1 MNTKLIPN
9 RALCVLV
16 TGFGPFPGAP
26 SNPTQQLVTRLA
38 HLRRPATTGVR
49 LVTHV
54 LPTSYAAVDQQLPSL
69 IDKHQPDAIV
79 MFGVAGRSKAI
90 RIETLARN
98 RTTRVYPDIDR
109 NVLQRASITP
119 GEGPRRGRAPFVRL
133 AAAVRASG
141 LPARL
146 SRDAGTYLCN
156 YGYWRAL
163 EHRSQ
168 ADNPRL
174 VVFVHIPNMRRRRR
188 TSARSKSPNLD
199 QLLQAAQNILIA
211 AAAAAKQSSASGSG
225 QRHSMTI
232 RRVNSTA

>member
-26 SNPTQQLVTRLA
+26 YNPTQQLVARLA
-38 HLRRPATTGVR
+38 RLRRPSTAELR

-54 LPTSYAAVDQQLPSL
+54 LPTSYAAVDQQLPLL
-69 IDKHQPDAIV
+69 IEKHQPDAIV

-98 RTTRVYPDIDR
+98 RITRVYPDIDR
-109 NVLQRASITP
+109 RIPQVTRIVP
-119 GEGPRRGRAPFVRL
+119 GEGTRRGQAPFVQL
-133 AAAVRASG
+133 AAAARASG
-141 LPARL
+141 FPARL

-163 EHRSQ
+163 EQQSR
-168 ADNPRL
+168 ATGPRL
-174 VVFVHIPNMRRRRR
+174 VVFVHIPNMRRQR
-188 TSARSKSPNLD
+188 TTARSTSPNLD
-199 QLLQAAQNILIA
+199 QLLRAAQNILIA
-211 AAAAAKQSSASGSG
+211 AAAAV
-225 QRHSMTI
+225 
-232 RRVNSTA
+232 RRQD

>member
-1 MNTKLIPN
+1 VTAKLIPN

-38 HLRRPATTGVR
+38 RSRRPLTAGLR

-54 LPTSYAAVDQQLPSL
+54 LPTSYTAVDQQLALL
-69 IDKHQPDAIV
+69 IDKHHPDAIV
-79 MFGVAGRSKAI
+79 MFGLAGRTKAI

-98 RTTRVYPDIDR
+98 RITHVYPDIDR
-109 NVLQRASITP
+109 KVPQRASIMP
-119 GEGPRRGRAPFVRL
+119 CEGARRGRAPFVRL

-163 EHRSQ
+163 EQQSR
-168 ADNPRL
+168 ATGPRL

-199 QLLQAAQNILIA
+199 QLLRAAQNILIA
-211 AAAAAKQSSASGSG
+211 AAAAV
-225 QRHSMTI
+225 
-232 RRVNSTA
+232 RRQD

>member
-1 MNTKLIPN
+1 VNTKLVPN

-38 HLRRPATTGVR
+38 RLRRPATAALR

-54 LPTSYAAVDQQLPSL
+54 LPTSYAAVDQQLAGL
-69 IDKHQPDAIV
+69 INKHQPDAIV

-109 NVLQRASITP
+109 KKPRHASIKP
-119 GEGPRRGRAPFVRL
+119 GEGTRRGRAPFIRL

-141 LPARL
+141 LPVRL

-163 EHRSQ
+163 EQQSRGPSV
-168 ADNPRL
+168 
-174 VVFVHIPNMRRRRR
+174 VVFVHIPNMRHRRRP
-188 TSARSKSPNLD
+188 SVRSKSPNID
-199 QLLQAAQNILIA
+199 QLLRAAQNIVIA
-211 AAAAAKQSSASGSG
+211 AAAVVRLQD
-225 QRHSMTI
+225 
-232 RRVNSTA
+232 

>member
-1 MNTKLIPN
+1 VNTKLIPN

-26 SNPTQQLVTRLA
+26 SNPTQPLVTRLA
-38 HLRRPATTGVR
+38 CLRRPATAALR

-54 LPTSYAAVDQQLPSL
+54 LPTSYAAVDQQLAGL
-69 IDKHQPDAIV
+69 INKHQPDAIV
-79 MFGVAGRSKAI
+79 MFGLAGRSKAI

-109 NVLQRASITP
+109 KIPQRASIMP
-119 GEGPRRGRAPFVRL
+119 GEGTRRGRAPFVRL

-146 SRDAGTYLCN
+146 SGDAGTYLCN

-163 EHRSQ
+163 EQQSR
-168 ADNPRL
+168 AAGPR
-174 VVFVHIPNMRRRRR
+174 VVAFVHIPNVRPRQR
-188 TSARSKSPNLD
+188 TGAKSKPPNLV
-199 QLLQAAQNILIA
+199 QLLRAAQNIVIA
-211 AAAAAKQSSASGSG
+211 AAAAAKQAAH
-225 QRHSMTI
+225 QDRT
-232 RRVNSTA
+232 RVIP

>member
-1 MNTKLIPN
+1 VKAKLLPN

-26 SNPTQQLVTRLA
+26 SNPTQQLVARLA
-38 HLRRPATTGVR
+38 RLRRPATAGLR

-54 LPTSYAAVDQQLPSL
+54 LPTSYAAVDQQLPLL

-79 MFGVAGRSKAI
+79 MFGLAGRSKAI

-98 RTTRVYPDIDR
+98 RIARVYPDIDR
-109 NVLQRASITP
+109 RIPQAASIVP
-119 GEGPRRGRAPFVRL
+119 GEGTRRGRAPFVRL

-141 LPARL
+141 LAARL

-163 EHRSQ
+163 EQQSP
-168 ADNPRL
+168 AASLRL
-174 VVFVHIPNMRRRRR
+174 VVFVHIPNTRRRGR
-188 TSARSKSPNLD
+188 TSASSKTPNMD
-199 QLLQAAQNILIA
+199 QLLHAAQNILIA
-211 AAAAAKQSSASGSG
+211 AAAAAKRQNQASVNGQSERGPALGVRSP
-225 QRHSMTI
+225 
-232 RRVNSTA
+232 

>member
-1 MNTKLIPN
+1 MSPKLIPN
-9 RALCVLV
+9 RTTCILV

-26 SNPTQQLVTRLA
+26 FNPTQQLVGRLA
-38 HLRRPATTGVR
+38 GTRRFASAGLR

-54 LPTSYAAVDQQLPSL
+54 LPTSYAAVDQQLPRL

-79 MFGVAGRSKAI
+79 MFGLAGRTKAI

-109 NVLQRASITP
+109 RIPQRVTITP
-119 GEGPRRGRAPFVRL
+119 GEGSRRGRAPFVRL

-163 EHRSQ
+163 EPSARTSR
-168 ADNPRL
+168 PRL
-174 VVFVHIPNMRRRRR
+174 VVFVHIPDIRLRRRVGGKSRR
-188 TSARSKSPNLD
+188 PNLD
-199 QLLQAAQNILIA
+199 QLLRAAQNVLIA
-211 AAAAAKQSSASGSG
+211 AAAAARQ
-225 QRHSMTI
+225 Q
-232 RRVNSTA
+232 N

>member
-1 MNTKLIPN
+1 VKAKLIPN

-26 SNPTQQLVTRLA
+26 YNPTQQLVARLTR
-38 HLRRPATTGVR
+38 LRRPATAELR

-54 LPTSYAAVDQQLPSL
+54 LPTSYAAVDQQLPL
-69 IDKHQPDAIV
+69 LVEKHQPDAIV

-90 RIETLARN
+90 RIEMLARN
-98 RTTRVYPDIDR
+98 RITRVYPDIDR
-109 NVLQRASITP
+109 KVPRRASITR
-119 GEGPRRGRAPFVRL
+119 GESARRGRAPFVQL

-163 EHRSQ
+163 EQQSR
-168 ADNPRL
+168 ATGPRL
-174 VVFVHIPNMRRRRR
+174 VVFVHIPNMRRRGR
-188 TSARSKSPNLD
+188 TSARLKSPNLN
-199 QLLQAAQNILIA
+199 QLLRAAQNILITG
-211 AAAAAKQSSASGSG
+211 AAAAKQAAH
-225 QRHSMTI
+225 QDQTKVI
-232 RRVNSTA
+232 P

>member
-1 MNTKLIPN
+1 VNTNLIPN

-26 SNPTQQLVTRLA
+26 SNPTQQLVGRLA
-38 HLRRPATTGVR
+38 RLRRPATGALR

-54 LPTSYAAVDQQLPSL
+54 FPTSYAAVDQQLAGL
-69 IDKHQPDAIV
+69 IDKHRPDAIV
-79 MFGVAGRSKAI
+79 MFGLAGRSKAI

-109 NVLQRASITP
+109 KIPLRASIMP
-119 GEGPRRGRAPFVRL
+119 GASNRRGRAPFARL
-133 AAAVRASG
+133 AAAVRTSG

-163 EHRSQ
+163 EQQSRT
-168 ADNPRL
+168 ADPRV
-174 VVFVHIPNMRRRRR
+174 VVFVHIPDVLRRRT
-188 TSARSKSPNLD
+188 TSARSKAPDLD
-199 QLLQAAQNILIA
+199 QLLRAAQNVVISA
-211 AAAAAKQSSASGSG
+211 AAAA
-225 QRHSMTI
+225 
-232 RRVNSTA
+232 RRQD

>member
-1 MNTKLIPN
+1 MNAKLIPN

-26 SNPTQQLVTRLA
+26 SNPTQQLVARLA
-38 HLRRPATTGVR
+38 RLRRPATAALR

-54 LPTSYAAVDQQLPSL
+54 LPTSYAAVDQQLPGL

-79 MFGVAGRSKAI
+79 MFGLAGRSNAI

-98 RTTRVYPDIDR
+98 RTTRVHPDIDR
-109 NVLQRASITP
+109 QIPPRASIIP
-119 GEGPRRGRAPFVRL
+119 GASNRRGRAPFVRL
-133 AAAVRASG
+133 AAAVRVSG

-163 EHRSQ
+163 EQQSR
-168 ADNPRL
+168 AAGAPV
-174 VVFVHIPNMRRRRR
+174 VVFVHIPNVLRRRR
-188 TSARSKSPNLD
+188 TSVQSRPPNLD
-199 QLLQAAQNILIA
+199 QLLRAAQNVVIA
-211 AAAAAKQSSASGSG
+211 AAAAV
-225 QRHSMTI
+225 
-232 RRVNSTA
+232 RRQD

>member
-1 MNTKLIPN
+1 VNAKLIPN

-26 SNPTQQLVTRLA
+26 SNPTQQLVARLA
-38 HLRRPATTGVR
+38 RTRRPAAATLR

-54 LPTSYAAVDQQLPSL
+54 LPTSYAAVDQQLPLL
-69 IDKHQPDAIV
+69 IEQHQPDAIV

-98 RTTRVYPDIDR
+98 RITRVYPDIDR
-109 NVLQRASITP
+109 RTPQATSIVP
-119 GEGPRRGRAPFVRL
+119 GEGARRGRAPFMRL

-163 EHRSQ
+163 EQKSR
-168 ADNPRL
+168 ATGPRL

-199 QLLQAAQNILIA
+199 QLLRAAQSILIA
-211 AAAAAKQSSASGSG
+211 AAAGA
-225 QRHSMTI
+225 
-232 RRVNSTA
+232 RRQD